1 MIRRAGGCMR
11 TAPETGAS
19 REGFERTHSEVWQ
32 RVIRSLPLQQ
42 GRFPF
47 MGQETGMPFP
57 DWTPFPLCA
66 MEVVRAWETEGF
78 PEPPRIQ
85 ASPTRNTTQNMFFP
99 NPLPVFIMTF
109 WACFEFLVNQVQ
121 GYPETKR
128 GQIPALRA
136 IVCEDRQRLF
146 FQDRKLSKSGKG
158 RGQSGDRTIDISAGS
173 GKERLAAIVPMKAL
187 PHLYQEGAAETLSL
201 EIPSG

>member
-11 TAPETGAS
+11 TAPEAGAS

-66 MEVVRAWETEGF
+66 MEVVRAWETGGF
-78 PEPPRIQ
+78 PEPPRNQ

-99 NPLPVFIMTF
+99 NPLLVFITIF
-109 WACFEFLVNQVQ
+109 WTCFEFLVNQVQ
-121 GYPETKR
+121 GIQERNEGRLPLYVPLYGKIGNVCSSRTGSCRSPEKAEGNQVAEPLTYR
-128 GQIPALRA
+128 PDP
-136 IVCEDRQRLF
+136 E
-146 FQDRKLSKSGKG
+146 RKDWPPLS
-158 RGQSGDRTIDISAGS
+158 R
-173 GKERLAAIVPMKAL
+173 
-187 PHLYQEGAAETLSL
+187 
-201 EIPSG
+201 